1 MKKVI
6 IIGAG
11 PAGITAGYEL
21 MKQSNEYEVTILEE
35 TSYIGGI
42 SRTEVYNGHRM
53 DIGGHRFFSKSQEVN
68 DWWEQIMPMQ
78 GAPAY
83 DDDKLNRDVPLAKDG
98 PNPEKTDRVMLN
110 RSRISH
116 IYYNRKFF
124 EYPVKMNKDTIKN
137 MGFGT
142 TMQAGFSYLGS
153 MIAKKP
159 ENSLENFYI
168 NQFGKKLYSMFF
180 EGYTE
185 KLWGR
190 HPREI
195 DPSWGAQRTKGLSI
209 TEIVKDATR
218 KALHKEAKD
227 VNTSLIG
234 AFKYPKLGPGQ
245 LWECAA
251 ADFEAMGGSIHYNCR
266 VIRINTNGNQV
277 ESVTCAV
284 DGITIEE
291 KADIVIS
298 SMPIKDLIIG
308 MSNVPANV
316 TEVAR
321 KLPYRDFVTVGL
333 LVPKLR
339 ITNTTYMRTLGNV
352 IPDTWIYVQDTG
364 VKMGRIQIF
373 NNWSPYLLEN
383 PEKTVWVGLE
393 YFCNE
398 GDRYWNMTDEEWIQ
412 FATKELV
419 QMGILSESTKVLDAH
434 KVAVKKA
441 YPAYFDSYSRFDEV
455 RTYLDGFENLYCVGR
470 NGQHRYNNM
479 DHSMI
484 TAFETVKNILSGE
497 KDKSNIWNV
506 NTEQEYHEEKVEKK
520 EEKAAEEKTVTTAAP
535 VPPVKEEVKTA
546 ETTAPVVPAPVK
558 AAEPEKKEEEIQ
570 ATVQAVPTPPVRRQL
585 RRNPVPKAVAEAP
598 VVESV
603 ATVAATAGVA
613 AVVNEAVQE
622 PVQTVSEVQTTVAES
637 VPMEAEIHVSKSR
650 SIWDDVAYAEATAE
664 VKTAPIRF
672 KTVEEAHAAV
682 KGATVEKVSVHKE
695 DKKVEEVKETPA
707 PEEVKEEKPKK
718 TTRGRKKK
726 AEATEAVA
734 EPKVEVVEEA
744 KAEVAVAEE
753 VKEESKVEIAED
765 AKKEVASVA
774 ETEVKEE
781 KKEEPKKPTR
791 TRRKKPVEVK
801 GEVKAESA
809 EEAEEAVVAEAPV
822 EEPKAEAI
830 EEVITEEAKA
840 EVVEEAVAEEAKEET
855 AEAISVAE
863 TEVKE
868 EKKEEP
874 KKPTRTRR
882 KKPVEVKEEVKA
894 EPVEEPKAEVVVE
907 AVVEEPKAE
916 VVEETV
922 VEEPKTEAVEEA
934 VAEEPKEEEKRPSR
948 STSGKTIAGRSSSRR
963 VSDNR
968 HGSSRRKVEENKNS
982 VSNVGKEAVFGNMK
996 GTVIKSNVIQKTP
1009 EENKKK
1015 TGSGRK

>member
-21 MKQSNEYEVTILEE
+21 LKQSDEYEVTILEE
-35 TSYIGGI
+35 SPYIGGI

-53 DIGGHRFFSKSQEVN
+53 DIGGHRFFSKSEEVN
-68 DWWEQIMPMQ
+68 DWWEKIMPMQ

-83 DDDKLNRDVPLAKDG
+83 DDDKLGRDVPLVKGG
-98 PNPEKTDRVMLN
+98 PDPERADRVMLN

-124 EYPVKMNKDTIKN
+124 EYPVKMNMDTIKN

-153 MIAKKP
+153 MVAKKP

-218 KALHKEAKD
+218 KVFHKEAKE

-245 LWECAA
+245 LWEAAA
-251 ADFEAMGGSIHYNCR
+251 ADFEAMGGSIHLNCR
-266 VIRINTNGNQV
+266 VIRINTEGNKV

-308 MSNVPANV
+308 MSCAPQNV

-339 ITNTTYMRTLGNV
+339 INNTTYMKTLGNV

-364 VKMGRIQIF
+364 IKMGRIQIF
-373 NNWSPYLLEN
+373 NNWSPYLVQN

-398 GDRYWNMTDEEWIQ
+398 GDRYWNMTDEEWIE

-419 QMGILSESTKVLDAH
+419 HMGILSESTKVLDAH

-441 YPAYFDSYSRFDEV
+441 YPAYFDTYARFDEV
-455 RTYLDGFENLYCVGR
+455 RTFLDGFENLYCVGR

-484 TAFETVKNILSGE
+484 TSFETVKNILSGQ

-506 NTEQEYHEEKVEKK
+506 NTEQEYHEEKNVKSD
-520 EEKAAEEKTVTTAAP
+520 AQAEEKKATTAAP
-535 VPPVKEEVKTA
+535 VPPVKEVAKPA
-546 ETTAPVVPAPVK
+546 APVAEEEKKAPAPSKV
-558 AAEPEKKEEEIQ
+558 PEKKEEPIKEEEIK
-570 ATVQAVPTPPVRRQL
+570 ATVQAVPTPPVRKQI
-585 RRNPVPKAVAEAP
+585 RRMPKPAEPVVEETVAEAP
-598 VVESV
+598 VTEPVAETTSV
-603 ATVAATAGVA
+603 AVEVPVVETVAPVMEE
-613 AVVNEAVQE
+613 VV
-622 PVQTVSEVQTTVAES
+622 P
-637 VPMEAEIHVSKSR
+637 EAEIHVSKSR
-650 SIWDDVAYAEATAE
+650 SIWDDVAMAEAAAP
-664 VKTAPIRF
+664 VKTEPIKVKPTVEVVPAAPVVEIAPV
-672 KTVEEAHAAV
+672 TPVVEEA
-682 KGATVEKVSVHKE
+682 KPEEKSEPVV
-695 DKKVEEVKETPA
+695 VEEVKAEAVESVQGTEQKAEEPKKPVRKKRTKKAVEET
-707 PEEVKEEKPKK
+707 EEK
-718 TTRGRKKK
+718 T
-726 AEATEAVA
+726 AEETVTETVAKEKIAEEPVTEAVA
-734 EPKVEVVEEA
+734 EETPKKATRSRRKPKKQEESVVEVAEEAKAEEIVEAVEEA
-744 KAEVAVAEE
+744 KAEESVEAVEE
-753 VKEESKVEIAED
+753 VKTEEVKVEESVEA
-765 AKKEVASVA
+765 
-774 ETEVKEE
+774 TEV
-781 KKEEPKKPTR
+781 
-791 TRRKKPVEVK
+791 
-801 GEVKAESA
+801 
-809 EEAEEAVVAEAPV
+809 
-822 EEPKAEAI
+822 I
-830 EEVITEEAKA
+830 E
-840 EVVEEAVAEEAKEET
+840 VEEAVEEAKEEAVTEVVEEIKAEEIAEEAKVEET
-855 AEAISVAE
+855 AETAVVEESKEAE
-863 TEVKE
+863 PVKE
-868 EKKEEP
+868 AEKKP
-874 KKPTRTRR
+874 RKSNGTRR
-882 KKPVEVKEEVKA
+882 K
-894 EPVEEPKAEVVVE
+894 PKE
-907 AVVEEPKAE
+907 AVVEQQEEKKTKSSE
-916 VVEETV
+916 VKVREESVKEETS
-922 VEEPKTEAVEEA
+922 
-934 VAEEPKEEEKRPSR
+934 KEESVIPSR
-948 STSGKTIAGRSSSRR
+948 SAAGKTISGRSSS
-963 VSDNR
+963 NR
-968 HGSSRRKVEENKNS
+968 SVNNRKASNRRKVEPEKKAT
-982 VSNVGKEAVFGNMK
+982 NVGKEAVIGSMK
-996 GTVIKSNVIQKTP
+996 GTVIKENVIKKET
-1009 EENKKK
+1009 NKK
-1015 TGSGRK
+1015 

>member
-21 MKQSNEYEVTILEE
+21 LKQSDEYEVTILEE
-35 TSYIGGI
+35 SPYIGGI

-53 DIGGHRFFSKSQEVN
+53 DIGGHRFFSKSEEVN

-83 DDDKLNRDVPLAKDG
+83 DDDKLGRDVPLAKDG
-98 PNPEKTDRVMLN
+98 PNPEKVDRVMLN

-124 EYPVKMNKDTIKN
+124 EYPVKMNMDTFKN

-153 MIAKKP
+153 MVAKKP

-218 KALHKEAKD
+218 KVFHKEAKE

-245 LWECAA
+245 LWEAAA
-251 ADFEAMGGSIHYNCR
+251 ADFEAMGGSIHLNCR
-266 VIRINTNGNQV
+266 VIRINTEGNKV

-308 MSNVPANV
+308 MSCAPQNV

-339 ITNTTYMRTLGNV
+339 INNTTYMKTLGNV

-364 VKMGRIQIF
+364 IKMGRIQIF
-373 NNWSPYLLEN
+373 NNWSPYLVEN

-398 GDRYWNMTDEEWIQ
+398 GDRYWNMTDEEWIE
-412 FATKELV
+412 FATKELIH
-419 QMGILSESTKVLDAH
+419 MGILSESAKVLDAH

-441 YPAYFDSYSRFDEV
+441 YPAYFDTYARFDEV
-455 RTYLDGFENLYCVGR
+455 RTFLDGFENLYCVGR
-470 NGQHRYNNM
+470 NGHHRYNNM

-484 TAFETVKNILSGE
+484 TSFEAVKNILSGQ

-506 NTEQEYHEEKVEKK
+506 NTEQEYHEEKNAKADTQTEEKK
-520 EEKAAEEKTVTTAAP
+520 TVTAAP
-535 VPPVKEEVKTA
+535 VPPVKEVAKP
-546 ETTAPVVPAPVK
+546 ETTPVQEEKKAPASAKV
-558 AAEPEKKEEEIQ
+558 PEKKEEPVKEEEIK
-570 ATVQAVPTPPVRRQL
+570 ATVQAVPTPPVRKQI
-585 RRNPVPKAVAEAP
+585 RRMPKPVEPVVEETVTEAPTAEPVVETSPVAVEAP
-598 VVESV
+598 VVEMV
-603 ATVAATAGVA
+603 APVLEE
-613 AVVNEAVQE
+613 VV
-622 PVQTVSEVQTTVAES
+622 P
-637 VPMEAEIHVSKSR
+637 EAEIHVSKSR
-650 SIWDDVAYAEATAE
+650 SIWDDVAMAEAAAPVKTEPIKVKPAVEVVPVAPMVETAPVASAVEETKPEEKSEPVVVVEVKVEAEPEVKAETVESVQGTEPVTVTQQKSEEPKKTARKKRTKKAVEVTEEKTAE
-664 VKTAPIRF
+664 ETMTEIVA
-672 KTVEEAHAAV
+672 E
-682 KGATVEKVSVHKE
+682 
-695 DKKVEEVKETPA
+695 ETPVVA
-707 PEEVKEEKPKK
+707 EETPKKATRSRRKPKK
-718 TTRGRKKK
+718 EEEAAVIEPTEESK
-726 AEATEAVA
+726 AE
-734 EPKVEVVEEA
+734 EVVEPAEEA
-744 KAEVAVAEE
+744 KAED
-753 VKEESKVEIAED
+753 SVEIAE
-765 AKKEVASVA
+765 
-774 ETEVKEE
+774 TN
-781 KKEEPKKPTR
+781 
-791 TRRKKPVEVK
+791 
-801 GEVKAESA
+801 KAE
-809 EEAEEAVVAEAPV
+809 EVVA
-822 EEPKAEAI
+822 
-830 EEVITEEAKA
+830 
-840 EVVEEAVAEEAKEET
+840 
-855 AEAISVAE
+855 
-863 TEVKE
+863 
-868 EKKEEP
+868 
-874 KKPTRTRR
+874 
-882 KKPVEVKEEVKA
+882 
-894 EPVEEPKAEVVVE
+894 
-907 AVVEEPKAE
+907 
-916 VVEETV
+916 V
-922 VEEPKTEAVEEA
+922 VEEPKTEEPVEVVEEVKA
-934 VAEEPKEEEKRPSR
+934 EEPVEVAEEVKAEDSVEVIEEAKAEDSVEITEEVKEADTTKDTKKKPRKSNGTRRKSKESVAEHQEEKQTKASGSKSTEEPIQAELPKAESVIPSR
-948 STSGKTIAGRSSSRR
+948 SAAGKTISGRSASHRS
-963 VSDNR
+963 VNNR
-968 HGSSRRKVEENKNS
+968 KAASRRKVEPEKKAT
-982 VSNVGKEAVFGNMK
+982 NVGKEAVIGSMK
-996 GTVIKSNVIQKTP
+996 GTVIKENVIPKETT
-1009 EENKKK
+1009 KK
-1015 TGSGRK
+1015 